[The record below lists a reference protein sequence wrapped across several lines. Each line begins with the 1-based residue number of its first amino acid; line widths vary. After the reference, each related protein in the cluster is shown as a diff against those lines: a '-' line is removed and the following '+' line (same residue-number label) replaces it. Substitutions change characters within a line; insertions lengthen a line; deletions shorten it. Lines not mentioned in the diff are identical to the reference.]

1 MIKYCTRKFH
11 EIDKVNYYQN
21 IYPSILQ
28 VQMCIDKS
36 ELIFKIDVREAK
48 ENEKTPYYG
57 WLENDGRITMI
68 YEHILKFKVCFPY
81 GYKAEQKR
89 GKGKMIKVLIEEVGV
104 V

>member
-1 MIKYCTRKFH
+1 MIKYCTREFH

-21 IYPSILQ
+21 IYSSILQ

-48 ENEKTPYYG
+48 ENEETLYYG
-57 WLENDGRITMI
+57 WLENDGKITMI
-68 YEHILKFKVCFPY
+68 YEHILKFEVCFPY
-81 GYKAEQKR
+81 SYKAEEKK
-89 GKGKMIKVLIEEVGV
+89 GKGKMIKVFIKKLGV